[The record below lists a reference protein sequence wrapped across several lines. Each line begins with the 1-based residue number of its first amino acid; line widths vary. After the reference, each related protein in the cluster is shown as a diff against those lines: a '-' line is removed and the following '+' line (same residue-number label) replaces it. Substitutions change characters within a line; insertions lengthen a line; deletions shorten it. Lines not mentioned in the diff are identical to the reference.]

1 MGNPYIFADILSY
14 KLPRLILKLFLYIF
28 GYLHVLHLYPYR
40 EHNKTKKMT
49 ESMPDAE
56 QAKLE
61 L

>member
-1 MGNPYIFADILSY
+1 MGNPYIFADMLSY

-28 GYLHVLHLYPYR
+28 SDICMCSIYIHT

-56 QAKLE
+56 
-61 L
+61 

>member
-14 KLPRLILKLFLYIF
+14 ELQRLILKLFLYIF
-28 GYLHVLHLYPYR
+28 SDICMCSIYIHT